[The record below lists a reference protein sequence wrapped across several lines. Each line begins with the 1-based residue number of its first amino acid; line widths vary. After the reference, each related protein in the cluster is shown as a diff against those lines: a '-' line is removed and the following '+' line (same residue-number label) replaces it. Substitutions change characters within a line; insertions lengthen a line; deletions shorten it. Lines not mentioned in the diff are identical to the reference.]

1 MTLTELIATLG
12 PVGGV
17 ALFMWLNRSPQKAD
31 RADPIA
37 QKLDA
42 LIEEVRGHR
51 SDTKAQN
58 ATFSEFAKGL
68 AILLDRSER

>member
-1 MTLTELIATLG
+1 MTLTDLIATLG

-31 RADPIA
+31 KADPIA

-42 LIEEVRGHR
+42 MLAE
-51 SDTKAQN
+51 TKAQT
-58 ATFSEFAKGL
+58 AVLSSFAKDL

>member
-17 ALFMWLNRSPQKAD
+17 ALFMWLNRSPQKAEK
-31 RADPIA
+31 ADPIA

-42 LIEEVRGHR
+42 LISEAK
-51 SDTKAQN
+51 SQN
-58 ATFSEFAKGL
+58 AAFAAFARDL

>member
-17 ALFMWLNRSPQKAD
+17 ALFMWLNRSPQKAEKT
-31 RADPIA
+31 APIA

-42 LIEEVRGHR
+42 MLAETR
-51 SDTKAQN
+51 AQT
-58 ATFSEFAKGL
+58 AVLSAFAKDL

>member
-17 ALFMWLNRSPQKAD
+17 ALFMWLNRGPNKAD
-31 RADPIA
+31 KPDPIA

-42 LIEEVRGHR
+42 LLAEAK
-51 SDTKAQN
+51 TQTTTMA
-58 ATFSEFAKGL
+58 AFARDL
-68 AILLDRSER
+68 AILLDRSDR

>member
-17 ALFMWLNRSPQKAD
+17 ALFMWLNRSPQKSTNP
-31 RADPIA
+31 DPII

-42 LIEEVRGHR
+42 LI
-51 SDTKAQN
+51 SAQT
-58 ATFSEFAKGL
+58 AQTAAFADFAKNL
-68 AILLDRSER
+68 AILMDRSDR